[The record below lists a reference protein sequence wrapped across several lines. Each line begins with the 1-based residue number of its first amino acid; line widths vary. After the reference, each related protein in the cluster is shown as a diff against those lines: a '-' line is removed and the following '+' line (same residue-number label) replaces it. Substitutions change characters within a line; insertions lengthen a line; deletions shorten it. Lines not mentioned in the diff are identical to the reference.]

1 MAEVLI
7 LYWPALVCVA
17 AAAGLT
23 IAEMR
28 GWHAGQWAFKPLAS
42 LMFVTQAV
50 LLGAFGSLYGSLVL
64 AALVLCLIGDVVLI
78 IRDREALFKAGIGV
92 FLLGHIV
99 YIAAFAS
106 AGLSLMPMVPGALI
120 MAGVTFI
127 YWRYISA
134 RLAPDFK
141 AQVGAYT
148 AVINVM
154 VITAFGASTPGGWTV
169 PLAAVMFALSDMMVG
184 RDRFVASAPV
194 NFLIITP
201 LYFGAQLLFAASV

>member
-1 MAEVLI
+1 MAEVLT

-28 GWHAGQWAFKPLAS
+28 GWQAGQWAFKPLAS

-50 LLGAFGSLYGSLVL
+50 VLGASGSLYGLLVL
-64 AALVLCLIGDVVLI
+64 AALVLCLAGDVILI

-92 FLLGHIV
+92 FLLGHV
-99 YIAAFAS
+99 AYIAALAS
-106 AGLSLMPMVPGALI
+106 TGLALMPMLLGALI
-120 MAGVTFI
+120 MAAVTFL

-134 RLAPDFK
+134 RLAPEFK
-141 AQVGAYT
+141 LQVGAYT

-154 VITAFGASTPGGWTV
+154 VLAAFGASTPGGWTV
-169 PLAAVMFALSDMMVG
+169 PIAALMFALSDMMVG

>member
-1 MAEVLI
+1 MAEI
-7 LYWPALVCVA
+7 LALFWPSLACIIA
-17 AAAGLT
+17 AVGLT
-23 IAEMR
+23 VAEVR
-28 GWHAGQWAFKPLAS
+28 GWQAGQWAFKPLAS
-42 LMFVTQAV
+42 LMFVTQAM
-50 LLGAFGSLYGSLVL
+50 LMGAFGSLYGILVF
-64 AALVLCLIGDVVLI
+64 AALFLCLIGDVILI

-92 FLLGHIV
+92 FLLGHVV

-106 AGLSLMPMVPGALI
+106 TGLVLMPMLLGAVI
-120 MAGVTFI
+120 MAAVTFL

-141 AQVGAYT
+141 GQVGAYT

-184 RDRFVASAPV
+184 RDRFVASTPV
-194 NFLIITP
+194 NFIVITP